1 MACPSSLLSLPDP
14 WEKVCALPG
23 ILGVFSS
30 SSASLTPSHSVPET
44 LLSLEILCFFPLFT
58 TFSHY
63 HVFPLPHLLHF
74 FSHYFPLFTTFSHY
88 LPSIFHPLLDSLCP
102 PTPGRAIRAKHA
114 KQNWGNSHIPTP
126 GGFTPLMSH
135 FPRLQTS
142 PDPTRPPNQR
152 FGTPWAK
159 DKARPA

>member
-1 MACPSSLLSLPDP
+1 MLSPAFWGSSLPPQHPSLHLTVFPKLCFP
-14 WEKVCALPG
+14 SKSR
-23 ILGVFSS
+23 VFSHY
-30 SSASLTPSHSVPET
+30 LPH
-44 LLSLEILCFFPLFT
+44 FPIT
-58 TFSHY
+58 TFSHCHIY
-63 HVFPLPHLLHF
+63 CMF

-114 KQNWGNSHIPTP
+114 KQNWGNSHIPSP

-152 FGTPWAK
+152 FGTPWAR
-159 DKARPA
+159 DKARPV